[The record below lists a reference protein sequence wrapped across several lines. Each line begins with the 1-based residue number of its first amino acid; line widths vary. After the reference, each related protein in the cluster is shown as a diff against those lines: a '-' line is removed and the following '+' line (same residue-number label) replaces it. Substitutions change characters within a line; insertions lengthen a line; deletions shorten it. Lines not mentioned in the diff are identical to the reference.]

1 MGRAVTP
8 RGVAS
13 PLAGLLSEPS
23 AAQPGDLSSLPDL
36 ATLFRGHFDFVWRV
50 ARSLGVPSAALDDT
64 VQDVFLTVHRRLHE
78 FEGRSSLQ
86 TWIYAITY
94 RTALNYR
101 RRDQRQRCE
110 EIVVE
115 PETEL
120 PGPGER
126 LERARAGR
134 FVMQFL
140 DGVSADK
147 RDVFVL
153 SVLEELTAPE
163 VAEILGVKLNT
174 VYSRL
179 RLVRADFKL
188 ALETLAAGE
197 AQP

>member
-1 MGRAVTP
+1 
-8 RGVAS
+8 
-13 PLAGLLSEPS
+13 
-23 AAQPGDLSSLPDL
+23 
-36 ATLFRGHFDFVWRV
+36 
-50 ARSLGVPSAALDDT
+50 
-64 VQDVFLTVHRRLHE
+64 VFLTVHRRLHE

-110 EIVVE
+110 ELVVE
-115 PETEL
+115 PEADL

-163 VAEILGVKLNT
+163 VATILGVKLNT

-188 ALETLAAGE
+188 ALEALAAGE
-197 AQP
+197 TRP